1 MSICN
6 FLNKLNSILIFSCF
20 TLINFIIT
28 IFPETIIYTDIRA
41 RLIYL
46 ILLPIFFYGIFY
58 LLIYRF
64 LIYRCYKSLEKYIK
78 NNSDINDQ
86 CIIYSSVLGKR
97 KNENQVKL
105 ELKTY
110 LDKHNFQYKFNNIEF
125 ELKSFIKY
133 IKKLKKI

>member
-1 MSICN
+1 M
-6 FLNKLNSILIFSCF
+6 
-20 TLINFIIT
+20 
-28 IFPETIIYTDIRA
+28 
-41 RLIYL
+41 
-46 ILLPIFFYGIFY
+46 
-58 LLIYRF
+58 IYRF

-86 CIIYSSVLGKR
+86 CIIYSSVLGKK